1 MKPTLPP
8 VNGVGKESLT
18 AAGFVGGCSSPI
30 PRRDPTGEVFPSVRG
45 ESLEGAKIAIPEDF
59 AGEPVV
65 LIVGYKQNSQ
75 FDIDRWLLGLV
86 QAEVDV
92 AIREVP
98 TIAGLVPGMIGGWID
113 SGMRRG
119 IPKED
124 WGAVVTVYRDA
135 KKIQRFTGTKD
146 GLPGRVLLLD
156 GEGKVIFYHDR
167 GYSVGSLQTLVR
179 RLEET
184 KASR

>member
-1 MKPTLPP
+1 MIEAETTSSPRRRRWRRRASWLTLA
-8 VNGVGKESLT
+8 VVVT
-18 AAGFVGGCSSPI
+18 AAGFIGGCSSPI
-30 PRRDPTGEVFPSVRG
+30 PRRDPTGEVFPSVMG
-45 ESLEGAKIAIPEDF
+45 ESLEGVKIAIPEDF
-59 AGEPVV
+59 AGAPVL

-124 WGAVVTVYRDA
+124 WGAVVTSEWC
-135 KKIQRFTGTKD
+135 G
-146 GLPGRVLLLD
+146 
-156 GEGKVIFYHDR
+156 
-167 GYSVGSLQTLVR
+167 
-179 RLEET
+179 
-184 KASR
+184 